1 MVRRIKVN
9 EFKLTNQAV
18 GAIMMLLQ
26 KAILNT
32 ISDGDEVDVVEILRD
47 FKLVPTEEGL
57 VVKNPPVVF
66 MSNWSPNLTVDP
78 DADTVKDD

>member
-1 MVRRIKVN
+1 MQDL

-26 KAILNT
+26 KAIMNT
-32 ISDGDEVDVVEILRD
+32 ITEGDEVDVVEILKD
-47 FKLVPTEEGL
+47 FKLVSTDDGL

-66 MSNWSPNLTVDP
+66 MSNWNTNLVVDP

>member
-1 MVRRIKVN
+1 MEAM

-32 ISDGDEVDVVEILRD
+32 LSDSDDIDIVETLKE
-47 FKLVPTEEGL
+47 FQLVSTEEGL
-57 VVKNPPVVF
+57 VVKNPPVLF
-66 MSNWSPNLTVDP
+66 MSNMKNDLFEHVATE
-78 DADTVKDD
+78 ADTIKND

>member
-1 MVRRIKVN
+1 MQ

-32 ISDGDEVDVVEILRD
+32 ISDNDEVDVVEVLRD
-47 FKLVPTEEGL
+47 FKLVSTEEGL

-66 MSNWSPNLTVDP
+66 MSNWNPSLDSVDP

>member
-1 MVRRIKVN
+1 MEAM

-32 ISDGDEVDVVEILRD
+32 LSDSDDIDIVETLKE
-47 FKLVPTEEGL
+47 FQLVSTEEGL
-57 VVKNPPVVF
+57 VVKNPPVLF
-66 MSNWSPNLTVDP
+66 MSNMKNDLFEHVDTE
-78 DADTVKDD
+78 ADTIKND

>member
-1 MVRRIKVN
+1 MEAM

-32 ISDGDEVDVVEILRD
+32 ITDTDDIDIVETLRD
-47 FKLVPTEEGL
+47 FKLVSTEEGL
-57 VVKNPPVVF
+57 VVKNPPALF
-66 MSNWSPNLTVDP
+66 MSNIKNDLFENVDTE
-78 DADTVKDD
+78 ADTIKDD